1 MSDAKYKIRGLPVRV
16 EILQILD
23 RWVFAFVCLLLT
35 LLAFPGRFM
44 PAGIRKPKK
53 ILLVKLAEQGS
64 SVLAISAMKS
74 AVRMV
79 GRENVYAIVFEENR
93 FILDVIGIIPPKN
106 IFPVKQGS
114 VFSMATSTLG
124 HLVEIR
130 RKKVDA
136 AVDLEFFARFSAAIT
151 FLSGA
156 KLRSGLH
163 AYFGEGPYR
172 GDLMTHRVLYNP
184 HLHTS
189 QMFDV
194 LVNALREDPQKLPT
208 YTVPILRTQAT
219 WKYRAPRLARQSLQ
233 RKLFPQ
239 NLLKTK
245 HKIILVNSN
254 ASDLLPLRKW
264 EPFKYVEL
272 IRKLLG
278 KYPDSVVCLTGSERE
293 RDGAGEIHR
302 AVHSNRCLNLA
313 GRTSLD
319 ELMVL
324 FCLSDVLI
332 TNDSGPAHFASL
344 TPIAT
349 VVLFGPE
356 TPSLFSAKSSGS
368 QAIYLGLPCS
378 PCINALN
385 NRQTACRDNQCMK
398 QITVETVLD
407 RVTRALAG

>member
-35 LLAFPGRFM
+35 LLAFPSRFI
-44 PAGIRKPKK
+44 PTGIRKPKK

-74 AVRMV
+74 AVRLV

-93 FILDVIGIIPPKN
+93 FILDVIGIIPPEN
-106 IFPVKQGS
+106 IFPVKQTS
-114 VFSMATSTLG
+114 VFSMAVSTLG
-124 HLVEIR
+124 HLIEIR

-156 KLRSGLH
+156 KMRSGLH

-219 WKYRAPRLARQSLQ
+219 WKYHAPRLARQRLQ

-239 NLLKTK
+239 KLLKTK

-278 KYPDSVVCLTGSERE
+278 KYPDSVVCLTGSEKE

-302 AVHSNRCLNLA
+302 SVRSNRCLNLA

-368 QAIYLGLPCS
+368 HAIYLGLPCS

-398 QITVETVLD
+398 QISVETVLD